1 MARIDLELEEGEE
14 VLFRTR
20 RGWRS
25 YLWLPY
31 AVFLTYMGAILA
43 NLASGGVLEDNIS
56 PFKLLVLV
64 TVAPLIATLR
74 IVSIEAAV
82 TNRRVL
88 WKEGWFRP
96 WVGQIDHSEIAGCV
110 IWWSSWPS
118 RFILRRRSGGRSV
131 LLFAF
136 DFQGLEA
143 AIAQATGLPRSAK
156 ATPRLEL
163 AAIIMQTMTLWIAAV
178 ILGATF
184 YAMIQIAALGP
195 YPWPLL
201 VLLILGLSFLGF
213 IIAFMSLLA
222 GRLIAFLCLR
232 PLLTVGEVRLYLD
245 TLISW
250 CDRRKKAKGLC
261 HLYLTLVR
269 QVLSLLYG
277 EDLRLP
283 APAVPDSPASDSLDL
298 RQ

>member
-1 MARIDLELEEGEE
+1 MARLDQELDADEEI
-14 VLFRTR
+14 LFRTR

-25 YLWLPY
+25 YIWLPY
-31 AVFLTYMGAILA
+31 AILLTYIGALLA
-43 NLASGGVLEDNIS
+43 NLASGGVLEDNLS
-56 PFKLLVLV
+56 PFKLLILV

-74 IVSIEAAV
+74 IVSIEALV

-96 WVGQIDHSEIAGCV
+96 WVGKIDHGEIAGCV

-143 AIAQATGLPRSAK
+143 AIAQATGLPRSAR
-156 ATPRLEL
+156 ATLRLEL
-163 AAIIMQTMTLWIAAV
+163 AAIIMQTMTLWIAAA

-184 YAMIQIAALGP
+184 YVMIQIAALGP

-201 VLLILGLSFLGF
+201 ALLILGLSFLGF
-213 IIAFMSLLA
+213 LIAFLSLLA
-222 GRLIAFLCLR
+222 GRLVAFLFLR
-232 PLLTVGEVRLYLD
+232 PLLTAGEVRLYLD
-245 TLISW
+245 TLTTW
-250 CDRRKKAKGLC
+250 CARRKKAKGLC
-261 HLYLTLVR
+261 HFYLSIVR
-269 QVLSLLYG
+269 RVLSRLYG
-277 EDLRLP
+277 EDLLRPEP
-283 APAVPDSPASDSLDL
+283 AAPESFDL